1 MWNRSLEMMWELYGW
16 CKMVKT
22 GFVEDYCREPLF
34 GNVQVFK
41 NLRNSLHV
49 GKNLINDEKE
59 KKKR

>member
-1 MWNRSLEMMWELYGW
+1 
-16 CKMVKT
+16 MVKT
-22 GFVEDYCREPLF
+22 GFVEDYCREPWF

-59 KKKR
+59 KKEINIIPFFSRSR

>member
-1 MWNRSLEMMWELYGW
+1 
-16 CKMVKT
+16 MVKT
-22 GFVEDYCREPLF
+22 GFVEDYCREPWF

-59 KKKR
+59 KKRDKYSFFSRSR